1 MEKSLPLLQGTI
13 TLEDALRDDENV
25 IQKLQYPERRAIFY
39 VYLYRRRAH
48 ISKLVSRHLNLPLTS
63 FRLGQIKEWVHGSFN
78 VCIPIHIKPSQPG
91 LPEKAI
97 IRFALPYKTGDEHFF
112 GNADEKVRCEAATY
126 LWLQQNCP
134 DVPIPRLYGFGFPG
148 SRSFTAVTHERFY
161 NRVRWL
167 FQRFMA
173 WLFGENLP
181 HYFSHRRKHL
191 KEVAYLVI
199 EHVAEGRALSE
210 TWQEHHDDPIRRANL
225 FKDLSRIML
234 SIAKIPQPRIGSWTI
249 DNRGMLTLINRPL
262 TVRLHQFENQNIP
275 TDVPR
280 NRTYGSA
287 DGYYSDI
294 LAYHNYRMRYQPNS
308 IHSVSDG
315 VDQLAALTTMRTL
328 QPLFTD
334 RKAREGP
341 FVMTLTD
348 LHQSNI
354 FVDDDWRITR
364 LIDLEW
370 ACSRPPEMAFNP
382 PYWLSSPRIVD
393 SARGVEELL
402 GEEQESYARRHSE
415 FTAMFSAQ
423 EKALYSGSKDRTNIL
438 RKSWESGTFWYMQ
451 ALDCPSA
458 LYAIFMFHI
467 QPRFTNLDDS
477 ALDQFNQV
485 VVPYWD
491 RGAEQFIAEKVRQ
504 QWEYEEQLRELFDT
518 AA

>member
-1 MEKSLPLLQGTI
+1 
-13 TLEDALRDDENV
+13 
-25 IQKLQYPERRAIFY
+25 
-39 VYLYRRRAH
+39 
-48 ISKLVSRHLNLPLTS
+48 
-63 FRLGQIKEWVHGSFN
+63 
-78 VCIPIHIKPSQPG
+78 
-91 LPEKAI
+91 
-97 IRFALPYKTGDEHFF
+97 
-112 GNADEKVRCEAATY
+112 
-126 LWLQQNCP
+126 
-134 DVPIPRLYGFGFPG
+134 
-148 SRSFTAVTHERFY
+148 
-161 NRVRWL
+161 
-167 FQRFMA
+167 MA

-210 TWQEHHDDPIRRANL
+210 TWQQHHDDPIRRANL
-225 FKDLSRIML
+225 FKDLSGIML

-354 FVDDDWRITR
+354 FVDDDWHITR

-382 PYWLSSPRIVD
+382 PYWLASSRIVD

-491 RGAEQFIAEKVRQ
+491 RGAEQFIADKVRQ